1 MIMASNERTP
11 DPTRD
16 LPRAAERLPCLW
28 RVIDR
33 WHEHEADL
41 ESWED
46 AVRALRPEHAGWA
59 GYSELLQL
67 INTYQWHEED
77 RSRVR
82 DAGDDVL
89 ASVKRSID
97 ASNARRVKTI
107 EALDTHI
114 WKALQAAGLPRMDT
128 PMHSESPAGII
139 DRITILA
146 LKLYHI
152 REELSTAGG
161 TSDEE
166 ALHERVAGISTQMD
180 DLALCLD
187 QLFADIAAGRRHVK
201 LYQQV
206 KVYKDPVTGRYRSGL
221 GNGEVRPAVNG
232 TGS

>member
-1 MIMASNERTP
+1 MASNERSM

-16 LPRAAERLPCLW
+16 LPRAEELLPCLW
-28 RVIDR
+28 RVIER
-33 WHEHEADL
+33 WHEAEAGL
-41 ESWED
+41 ASWED
-46 AVRALRPEHAGWA
+46 AVRAVQPEHVGWA

-67 INTYQWHEED
+67 INTFQWHEED
-77 RSRVR
+77 RSRVH

-107 EALDTHI
+107 ESLDVHI
-114 WKALQAAGLPRMDT
+114 WEALQAAGLPDLDT
-128 PMHSESPAGII
+128 PMHSESPASII

-161 TSDEE
+161 TSDED
-166 ALHERVAGISTQMD
+166 ALHERVVGISTQMD

-187 QLFADIAAGRRHVK
+187 QLFADIAAGRRHIK
-201 LYQQV
+201 LYEQV
-206 KVYKDPVTGRYRSGL
+206 KVYKDPATGRYRSGL
-221 GNGEVRPAVNG
+221 NNGDVRAAVNE